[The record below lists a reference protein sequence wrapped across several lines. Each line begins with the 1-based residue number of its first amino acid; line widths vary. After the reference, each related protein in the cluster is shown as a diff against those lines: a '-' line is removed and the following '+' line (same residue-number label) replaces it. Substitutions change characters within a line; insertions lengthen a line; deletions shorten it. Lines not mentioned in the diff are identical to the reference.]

1 MGMDFVYVV
10 EMGEVVGIA
19 LGLIGLILT
28 TMICALPTWIEI
40 TYIAGNVATT
50 KVVLNGLWMCC
61 LTLGTGQTRCEMDNS
76 MCFFPDLSNFWE
88 HVLEPAKA
96 MIPTAIILGVLGV
109 MFSMVGAKCTDCIKD
124 KTSQAKLIIIAGILF
139 IGAGILILITVSL
152 VAIFIINFPL
162 WIEGKPEL
170 GASLYFGWVA
180 AALLLIGGVTLCI
193 TVGVFGWMMGIF
205 GWIVSVVSFLYIIS
219 ILHPFIF
226 FPEAPFRDIWMVLMT
241 ITSIS
246 SILGALGVMGSIFG
260 TRCCNCIKSNRTR
273 VKARFIVGIF
283 FILAGILQLTTEFVI
298 VHYLITDVH
307 LQLKYLVIHPINWV
321 IILAELSCWS
331 ACMLL
336 IGGTILCCSIFK
348 RNQPDLTMTQSTSR

>member
-1 MGMDFVYVV
+1 
-10 EMGEVVGIA
+10 
-19 LGLIGLILT
+19 
-28 TMICALPTWIEI
+28 
-40 TYIAGNVATT
+40 
-50 KVVLNGLWMCC
+50 MCC
-61 LTLGTGQTRCEMDNS
+61 LTLGTGQTWCEMDNS
-76 MCFFPDLSNFWE
+76 MCFFPDRWNYWG

-96 MIPTAIILGVLGV
+96 MILTAIILGVLGV
-109 MFSMVGAKCTDCIKD
+109 MCSMVGAKCTDCIKD
-124 KTSQAKLIIIAGILF
+124 KTSQAKLIIIAGIIF
-139 IGAGILILITVSL
+139 ILAGILILIPVSM
-152 VAIFIINFPL
+152 VARSIINNSFE
-162 WIEGKPEL
+162 WVKAVL

-205 GWIVSVVSFLYIIS
+205 GWIASLAPCALS
-219 ILHPFIF
+219 ILRPFHV
-226 FPEAPFRDIWMVLMT
+226 FPEPPFRDIWMVLMT

-260 TRCCNCIKSNRTR
+260 TRCCNCIKSNRIR

-307 LQLKYLVIHPINWV
+307 LQLRYLVIFYPINWV
-321 IILAELSCWS
+321 IMLAELSIWS

-348 RNQPDLTMTQSTSR
+348 RNQPDSTMTQSSSR